1 MAKTKTKEGNEGLD
15 LIENPDVLASKTEE
29 FFNQKRNQNVVF
41 GVGGIIALLVVAYMG
56 YQYYI
61 NNRNQEAQEEMFQAV
76 YYFEADSLG
85 KALNGDGN
93 SYGFLDITDFY
104 SGTKAANLANF
115 YIGASYL
122 KLGEYEN
129 AIRAL
134 KDFSAD
140 DELVQ
145 ARAYSLVGDAYMEL
159 DDFESAISWFDKA
172 SSYNPNDE
180 FTPAYLSKLALAY
193 EVNGDLSKAAAT
205 YGKIIKDYFGSTQYQ
220 DALKHKARLEGLLV
234 E

>member
-15 LIENPDVLASKTEE
+15 LIENPDVLVSKTED
-29 FFNQKRNQNVVF
+29 FFNQKKNQNLVF
-41 GVGGIIALLVVAYMG
+41 GIGGVIALIVVAYMG

-61 NNRNQEAQEEMFQAV
+61 SNRNQEAQEEMFQAV

-93 SYGFLDITDFY
+93 SYGFVDITDYY
-104 SGTKAANLANF
+104 SGTEAANLANY
-115 YIGASYL
+115 YIGASYM

-134 KDFSAD
+134 KDFSASD
-140 DELVQ
+140 ALVQ
-145 ARAYSLVGDAYMEL
+145 ARAYALIGDAYMEL
-159 DDFESAISWFDKA
+159 DDFESAVSWFSKA
-172 SSYNPNDE
+172 SDYNPNDE
-180 FTPAYLSKLALAY
+180 FTPIYLNKLALAY
-193 EVNGDLSKAAAT
+193 EVKGDMKKAADT
-205 YGKIIKDYFGSTQYQ
+205 YGEIVDDYFGSSQYQ
-220 DALKHKARLEGLLV
+220 DAQKHKARIEGLLV